1 LALSHARRITHLGM
15 GEAEVEKIASNRRY
29 VTADGSV
36 RFDRMSRTT
45 DPAAVS
51 ADRGVV
57 DPILKTLSFWDGD
70 TPVAAISAYAVHPM
84 SYYGQGEVSADFP
97 GLARRRRSTETPGVH
112 QMYVTGCAG
121 NVVAGKYN
129 DGSPRSR
136 IELADRLHS
145 AMSQAWQGTKRVPLE
160 AIRFRQAAVRFEPRV
175 DDGFSRIELEAQLTK
190 TAGRPFDRCLSAMGL
205 AWRKRLDDG
214 HRVQV
219 PCIDFG
225 VAVYLVLPG
234 EAYVEYQIA
243 AQNERPG
250 DFVVVAGYGEAG
262 TGYIP
267 TEAHIEEKDS
277 NLGDWWWVAP
287 GSEALLRAAIREV
300 LRPDS
305 PDDP

>member
-1 LALSHARRITHLGM
+1 
-15 GEAEVEKIASNRRY
+15 
-29 VTADGSV
+29 
-36 RFDRMSRTT
+36 
-45 DPAAVS
+45 
-51 ADRGVV
+51 
-57 DPILKTLSFWDGD
+57 
-70 TPVAAISAYAVHPM
+70 
-84 SYYGQGEVSADFP
+84 
-97 GLARRRRSTETPGVH
+97 
-112 QMYVTGCAG
+112 
-121 NVVAGKYN
+121 
-129 DGSPRSR
+129 
-136 IELADRLHS
+136 
-145 AMSQAWQGTKRVPLE
+145 
-160 AIRFRQAAVRFEPRV
+160 V